1 MEVHLQD
8 KRVARMVAVLFLSA
22 MSALPLLAQAA
33 PVASQGPQPAENT
46 VGSQVVHVIV
56 GHSIIIRTEARVKR
70 ILIGNPAVLSTE
82 TASPTEVVAT
92 ATAPGSSSLIL
103 WHENGQS
110 RLIEVFSDIDAQLLR
125 DAVRRAFPN
134 ETIEV
139 EAEEGRVI
147 LSGVVSNPA
156 IVEQLTKMAS
166 AFAKEV
172 VNSVQVGVIRAKQVM
187 LKVRFAEVDR
197 RKLDQFGINI
207 LSTGAANTIG
217 TIGTQQFGSVSFGTG
232 AGITGQIGAP
242 TTGTRTTLN
251 VTDLLNIFVY
261 RPDLNL
267 GAVIKAL
274 EQKNVLQILAEP
286 NLLAV
291 SGEPAKFL
299 AGGELPYPIVQ
310 PGTGGQN
317 TVTVQFK
324 PFGVK
329 LDFTGF
335 VEGDSIRLKVAPEVS
350 AVDYTNSTTVSGSV
364 LPAISTRRA
373 ETVVELKS
381 GQSFGIAG
389 LLDQR
394 TTAQLAKVPGIGNLP
409 IIGHLFKSRSVD
421 KSQTELLVIVT
432 PTIVDPTGAPIP
444 DLPAAPYNPLDP
456 TKFDKKIGDKNGSK
470 Q

>member
-1 MEVHLQD
+1 VEVHLQD